1 MASKVV
7 YTVVAVVGIATASSV
22 AWWYQKGAHTTTQ
35 ITGPGGAGGPAG
47 GAGGPA
53 GGAGRPVGV
62 ELAKVQQT
70 TLRDDAEAVGTLRS
84 RQNVMLR
91 PEVAGR
97 ILALGFADGARVSA
111 GQVLVQLDD
120 TLQRAEVQQSL
131 AQMSIAKANYKRNQ
145 ELVAQNFVAQRVL
158 DESAA
163 SLQVA
168 EAQLGLSCA
177 RLERMRIVAPFAG
190 VVGIRNIN
198 VGDFV
203 KDGADLINLEDIGT
217 LYVDYRLPERY
228 QAKVSAGQS
237 IELRLDAVPNRLYKA
252 KVEAI
257 DPTIDANG
265 RSIGVR
271 AILPNGPGEPIAAR
285 PAGGG
290 GAPAGGPGA
299 PAVQGGAAPAAK
311 AMAASASPEAAKP
324 KAAPGADMALA
335 GKAPSD
341 KATSDKALSSV
352 ANQRVS
358 SAIQLAT
365 PQSLGCPPNVFERAR
380 VQPLAGA
387 QNGPLRPGMFARVTA
402 VFAVKPNALV
412 VPEEAIVPQGG
423 KQFVI
428 KAVAYADLPPPPAGA
443 ASAATAAASV
453 AAPPASAASAPAPDA
468 LVSQRVEVKLGIRR
482 AGQVEITEG
491 LKEGEQI
498 VLAGQ
503 QRLQKDG
510 TLLRVV
516 ELGRGPANAASAAAS
531 SAAASSASAPASASA
546 SAPASASAS
555 AVSAN
560 SVAGPASR

>member
-7 YTVVAVVGIATASSV
+7 YTVVAVVGIATASTV
-22 AWWYQKGAHTTTQ
+22 AWWYQNSAQNTTTN
-35 ITGPGGAGGPAG
+35 ITGGGGAGPAG
-47 GAGGPA
+47 

-62 ELAKVQQT
+62 ELAKVQKL

-97 ILALGFADGARVSA
+97 ILALGFADGARVNA

-131 AQMSIAKANYKRNQ
+131 AQMSIAKANHKRNQ

-168 EAQLGLSCA
+168 DAQLGLSCA

-228 QAKVSAGQS
+228 QAKVAAGQS

-252 KVEAI
+252 NVEAV

-271 AILPNGPGEPIAAR
+271 AILPNGPGELIAPRA
-285 PAGGG
+285 AG
-290 GAPAGGPGA
+290 APGA
-299 PAVQGGAAPAAK
+299 PASAAQAAASAAK
-311 AMAASASPEAAKP
+311 APASVPQSGAPVAT
-324 KAAPGADMALA
+324 KAA
-335 GKAPSD
+335 
-341 KATSDKALSSV
+341 V
-352 ANQRVS
+352 AMSGNNRVS
-358 SAIQLAT
+358 STIQLAT
-365 PQSLGCPPNVFERAR
+365 PQSLGCPPNVFDRAR
-380 VQPLAGA
+380 VQPLASAHG
-387 QNGPLRPGMFARVTA
+387 GPLRPGMFARVTA

-428 KAVAYADLPPPPAGA
+428 KAVAYADLPAPPAGG
-443 ASAATAAASV
+443 ASGSNAPAAAAS
-453 AAPPASAASAPAPDA
+453 PASAASAPAPDA

-491 LKEGEQI
+491 LAEGDQI

-510 TLLRVV
+510 TLLRLV

-531 SAAASSASAPASASA
+531 GASTSASATSGA
-546 SAPASASAS
+546 
-555 AVSAN
+555 
-560 SVAGPASR
+560 ASR

>member
-7 YTVVAVVGIATASSV
+7 YTVVAVVGIAPASTV
-22 AWWYQKGAHTTTQ
+22 AWGYQKGANNATTTN
-35 ITGPGGAGGPAG
+35 ITGGTGAGPAG
-47 GAGGPA
+47 

-62 ELAKVQQT
+62 ELAKVQKL
-70 TLRDDAEAVGTLRS
+70 TLRDDAQAVGTLRS
-84 RQNVMLR
+84 RQNAMLR

-97 ILALGFADGARVSA
+97 ILALGFADGARVNA

-120 TLQRAEVQQSL
+120 TLQRAEVQQAL
-131 AQMSIAKANYKRNQ
+131 AQMSIAKANHKRNQ

-168 EAQLGLSCA
+168 NAQLSLTCA
-177 RLERMRIVAPFAG
+177 RLERMRIVAPFSG

-228 QAKVSAGQS
+228 QAKVAAGQS
-237 IELRLDAVPNRLYKA
+237 IEIRLDAVPNRLYKA
-252 KVEAI
+252 RVEAL

-271 AILPNGPGEPIAAR
+271 AILPNGPGESITARADAPVANSAPAATR
-285 PAGGG
+285 APVAAK
-290 GAPAGGPGA
+290 APAGIL
-299 PAVQGGAAPAAK
+299 VN
-311 AMAASASPEAAKP
+311 S
-324 KAAPGADMALA
+324 
-335 GKAPSD
+335 
-341 KATSDKALSSV
+341 
-352 ANQRVS
+352 RVS
-358 SAIQLAT
+358 SAIELAT
-365 PQSLGCPPNVFERAR
+365 PQSLGCPPSVFDRAR
-380 VQPLAGA
+380 VPPLAGA

-428 KAVAYADLPPPPAGA
+428 KAVAFDSAGTSGGASPPAL
-443 ASAATAAASV
+443 AT
-453 AAPPASAASAPAPDA
+453 SAPAPGA

-482 AGQVEITEG
+482 AGQVEIVDGLAEG
-491 LKEGEQI
+491 DQI

-516 ELGRGPANAASAAAS
+516 DLSRGPANAASAS
-531 SAAASSASAPASASA
+531 ASSASASSASA
-546 SAPASASAS
+546 SSASADASSS
-555 AVSAN
+555 ASAT
-560 SVAGPASR
+560 SSAASR